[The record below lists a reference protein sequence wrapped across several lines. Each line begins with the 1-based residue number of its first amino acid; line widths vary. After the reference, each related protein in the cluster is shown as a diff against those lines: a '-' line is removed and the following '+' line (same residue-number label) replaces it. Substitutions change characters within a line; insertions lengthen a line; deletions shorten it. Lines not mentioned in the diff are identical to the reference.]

1 MDESSVVGLEGG
13 YAQKGAETC
22 SEERKQVTEQR
33 GEDGLIKTEGERL
46 PDAVRRERTNVFCAV
61 CLVCASSFLFARTD
75 LSSGYFQG
83 KERDVH
89 FPPRIN
95 LLHSFSQ
102 GQRLLLQYKIT
113 TEPKQ
118 ASVGP
123 GPDGATAFWRVPA
136 PPGSWS
142 SGPESGLHLVSSL
155 GPSRSAVGSTLAP
168 V

>member
-1 MDESSVVGLEGG
+1 M
-13 YAQKGAETC
+13 C
-22 SEERKQVTEQR
+22 SEEKEQVTEQH
-33 GEDGLIKTEGERL
+33 GEDDLIKTEGKR
-46 PDAVRRERTNVFCAV
+46 PPGAVPRERTDVFCAV
-61 CLVCASSFLFARTD
+61 RLVCASSFLVARTD

-83 KERDVH
+83 KERGVH

-123 GPDGATAFWRVPA
+123 APDGSTASWRVPE

-142 SGPESGLHLVSSL
+142 SGPESGLHLISSL
-155 GPSRSAVGSTLAP
+155 GPSCSAVGSTLAP
-168 V
+168 A